1 MKKVLIL
8 PVLLASAVFT
18 FGGSAQAATST
29 SVAGATAVTGA
40 PQIVRYRRNRNNR
53 IVRTYTTT
61 RLERRG
67 NRVFRVTYQIT
78 QRPNGRTVTR
88 MINRVRIR

>member
-1 MKKVLIL
+1 MMKKALIL
-8 PVLLASAVFT
+8 PILLASVFA
-18 FGGSAQAATST
+18 FGGSAQAATET
-29 SVAGATAVTGA
+29 SVTATSVVNA
-40 PQIVRYRRNRNNR
+40 PQIRVYRNRNNR

-78 QRPNGRTVTR
+78 QRPNGRTVSREISRT
-88 MINRVRIR
+88 RVR